1 MDLYCTLNSPF
12 ARKIRV
18 LILELEMSHQVNIIE
33 TDPRDMSG
41 PVVSLNPLAKVP
53 VLDAGEAGWIIDSP
67 VISEYLATKSTT
79 KLSTNPADLR
89 DRCMVA
95 LADGIVDAGYA
106 ARVEKLRP
114 DNLQWQ
120 EWINV
125 QFDKINRSL
134 DMLQVN
140 PELLP
145 EPKSLGG
152 IALGCGIEW
161 IQFRHTEGLW
171 LENRPQLSEW
181 LVDFSSRPSMIST
194 KPVLPA

>member
-152 IALGCGIEW
+152 IALACGIEW
-161 IQFRHTEGLW
+161 IQFHHTEGLW

>member
-18 LILELEMSHQVNIIE
+18 LILELEMNHQVNIIE

-152 IALGCGIEW
+152 IALACGIEW

>member
-53 VLDAGEAGWIIDSP
+53 VLNAGEAGWIIDSP

-79 KLSTNPADLR
+79 NLSTNPADLR

-152 IALGCGIEW
+152 IALACGIEW

>member
-53 VLDAGEAGWIIDSP
+53 VLNAGEAGWIIDSP

-152 IALGCGIEW
+152 IALACGIEW